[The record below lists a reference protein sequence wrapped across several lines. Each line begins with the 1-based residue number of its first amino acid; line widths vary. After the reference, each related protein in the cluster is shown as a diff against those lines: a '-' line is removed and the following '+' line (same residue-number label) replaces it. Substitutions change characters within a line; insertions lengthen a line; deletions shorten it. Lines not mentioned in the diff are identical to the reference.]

1 MDCVSRL
8 AAGTPH
14 IVEKIIMYLDEQSI
28 ESMSQIIEWDFI
40 DYPSPIWKERL
51 YRTEELPKI
60 MIEEFSQ
67 IAHSQMCL
75 SDYVVA
81 KNICSFVKLKKPK
94 GFWL

>member
-1 MDCVSRL
+1 MDRVSKL

-14 IVEKIIMYLDEQSI
+14 IVEKIMTYLDEESI
-28 ESMSQIIEWDFI
+28 ESVSQIEEWDFI
-40 DYPSPIWKERL
+40 DCPSPIWKERL

-60 MIEEFSQ
+60 MKKEFSQ

-75 SDYVVA
+75 ADYVAA

-94 GFWL
+94 GTRL